1 MKSIKITKVDHLHD
15 FILKLTF
22 NDEKVQEVDFRPFL
36 ENAQHPEIAKYL
48 DINLFMQYEL
58 ADGDII
64 WNDYDLVFPIWDLYS
79 NSLTPFAKDAEEA
92 S

>member
-22 NDEKVQEVDFRPFL
+22 SDGKFQEVDFRPFL

-48 DINLFMQYEL
+48 DINFFMQYEL
-58 ADGDII
+58 VDGDII

-79 NSLTPFAKDAEEA
+79 NSLTHFAKNAEEA

>member
-15 FILKLTF
+15 YILKLTF
-22 NDEKVQEVDFRPFL
+22 NDGKVQEVDFRPFL
-36 ENAQHPEIAKYL
+36 ESAQHPEIAKYL
-48 DINLFMQYEL
+48 DINVFMQYDL
-58 ADGDII
+58 VDGDII

>member
-1 MKSIKITKVDHLHD
+1 MKSIKIIKVDHLHD
-15 FILKLTF
+15 YILKLTF
-22 NDEKVQEVDFRPFL
+22 NDGKVQEVDFRPFL

-48 DINLFMQYEL
+48 DINFFMQYEL
-58 ADGDII
+58 VDGDII

-79 NSLTPFAKDAEEA
+79 NSLTPFSKDTEEA

>member
-15 FILKLTF
+15 YILKLTF
-22 NDEKVQEVDFRPFL
+22 NDGKVQEVDFRLFL
-36 ENAQHPEIAKYL
+36 ESAQHPEIAKYL
-48 DINLFMQYEL
+48 DINIFMQYEL
-58 ADGDII
+58 VDGDII